1 MAMDFESVEQRLK
14 DMGCPVCKASHDFM
28 IPRDSRI
35 VDGEY
40 KAFCK
45 GCRYSMPIHMDM
57 KSYLRS
63 QPDVTFWVN
72 GMRCPTCLQT
82 GGSLDFWV
90 QPSVRNAVYFI
101 TCASCKKPF
110 SEKSSL
116 EAFE

>member
-1 MAMDFESVEQRLK
+1 MDFDSVEQRLK
-14 DMGCPVCKASHDFM
+14 DLGCPVCKASHDFV

-35 VDGEY
+35 IDGEY
-40 KAFCK
+40 KAFCQ

-57 KSYLRS
+57 ESYLRS
-63 QPDVTFWVN
+63 QPDVMFWVN
-72 GMRCPTCLQT
+72 GMRCPSCLKT
-82 GGSLDFWV
+82 GGTLDFWV

-101 TCASCKKPF
+101 TCAACKKSF